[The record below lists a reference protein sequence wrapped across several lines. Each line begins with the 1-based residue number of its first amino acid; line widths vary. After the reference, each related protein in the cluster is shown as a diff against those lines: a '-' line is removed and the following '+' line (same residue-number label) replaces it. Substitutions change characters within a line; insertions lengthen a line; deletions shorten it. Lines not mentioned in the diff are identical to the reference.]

1 MAFSA
6 AGRTGPLAEINVTPL
21 IDVMLVLLIIFI
33 VTAPMVTRPIPLQL
47 PQPTTRP
54 LDRPEP
60 PPPIALHLDAANGVR
75 WNGSSI
81 TMAELLPRLQAQA
94 AEHAGNHPE
103 LRISTDANAQY
114 DGLVKILAVAEASG
128 MQKIAFEE

>member
-54 LDRPEP
+54 VPLPEP
-60 PPPIALHLDAANGVR
+60 PPPIVLHLDAGSGLH
-75 WNGSSI
+75 WNGTPI
-81 TMAELLPRLQAQA
+81 GMNQLLPRLQAQA
-94 AEHAGNHPE
+94 AAHAGNLPG
-103 LRISTDANAQY
+103 LRISSDPQAEYEA
-114 DGLVKILAVAEASG
+114 LVRILAAAEASG
-128 MQKIAFEE
+128 LRKIAFEH

>member
-47 PQPTTRP
+47 PQSTDRP
-54 LDRPEP
+54 LHRPEP
-60 PPPIALHLDAANGVR
+60 PPAIALRLDAADTLS
-75 WNGSSI
+75 WNGTPI
-81 TMAELLPRLQAQA
+81 AMADLQARLQQQA
-94 AEHAGNHPE
+94 SEHAGNLPE
-103 LRISTDANAQY
+103 LRISTDAHARY
-114 DGLVKILAVAEASG
+114 DGLVKILAAAEASG
-128 MQKIAFEE
+128 MQKIAFEH